1 MITLYEGITT
11 TSSPATFTSMPYPLV
26 DAIDCTVTEER
37 NGQFSLVMRYPIGG
51 TYWTKIIPDA
61 IIMADP
67 RPNADPEPFRIYEIE
82 QVIDGVVTA
91 RANHIV
97 YDLDGIGPVSIAAI
111 TENWTNLDDFIS
123 SVNTNWFQYL
133 NRPFLLANDGLTS
146 TTTIP
151 QGTGVMQTLWAVI
164 GYVANAFNAELK
176 YEWENGVC
184 VITFC
189 AARGV
194 QKPTVISYGVNLV
207 GLDRKL
213 YTGDLYSSVC
223 AYYSKDNDL
232 VYGYANTSYT
242 ARERILF
249 VNVTDKFASVP
260 TQEEID
266 AEAANYVATHDFNP
280 SSDLSVDFVP
290 MENTTEHSVPSVPAL
305 SDGTPYVYRPSGGSL
320 DLGIRNRETD
330 SLIGGTVAWNQLVQT
345 NSTSVTVPS
354 GHKYLSR
361 INGTNAIAISNGSA
375 ISINDGTKDNVFDLT
390 AMFGSTI
397 ADYAYTLESG
407 TAGSGIAW
415 LKRYGFFSNDYYP
428 YHAATLESVNTSAHV
443 MRDSSDAIIGN
454 YPLDPD
460 LQLRGILKKDA
471 SNNLYYDGDT
481 YSADGTVTRKYG
493 TMTLDGVTSGRK
505 FTGAWGST
513 NNGYAVYWSGVL
525 NRRTDV
531 ICDKFVYSNLGYS
544 TAPLYS
550 FVGGSGSITTW
561 TFVLP
566 STVTTL
572 AEANQW
578 LESNPTTFVYNLATP
593 TTESADPY
601 TNPQVVDSSGTEQY
615 VDAAYT
621 AGTRDFEMP
630 VGHYT
635 EYTFVPEDTALYL
648 CDTATVDASL
658 IGVTATAKC
667 VKVIYNVL
675 TYKYDK
681 VTVGTVQADIVDTI
695 LKLWE

>member
-1 MITLYEGITT
+1 
-11 TSSPATFTSMPYPLV
+11 
-26 DAIDCTVTEER
+26 
-37 NGQFSLVMRYPIGG
+37 
-51 TYWTKIIPDA
+51 
-61 IIMADP
+61 
-67 RPNADPEPFRIYEIE
+67 
-82 QVIDGVVTA
+82 
-91 RANHIV
+91 
-97 YDLDGIGPVSIAAI
+97 
-111 TENWTNLDDFIS
+111 
-123 SVNTNWFQYL
+123 
-133 NRPFLLANDGLTS
+133 
-146 TTTIP
+146 
-151 QGTGVMQTLWAVI
+151 
-164 GYVANAFNAELK
+164 
-176 YEWENGVC
+176 
-184 VITFC
+184 
-189 AARGV
+189 
-194 QKPTVISYGVNLV
+194 
-207 GLDRKL
+207 
-213 YTGDLYSSVC
+213 
-223 AYYSKDNDL
+223 
-232 VYGYANTSYT
+232 
-242 ARERILF
+242 
-249 VNVTDKFASVP
+249 
-260 TQEEID
+260 
-266 AEAANYVATHDFNP
+266 
-280 SSDLSVDFVP
+280 
-290 MENTTEHSVPSVPAL
+290 
-305 SDGTPYVYRPSGGSL
+305 
-320 DLGIRNRETD
+320 
-330 SLIGGTVAWNQLVQT
+330 
-345 NSTSVTVPS
+345 
-354 GHKYLSR
+354 
-361 INGTNAIAISNGSA
+361 
-375 ISINDGTKDNVFDLT
+375 
-390 AMFGSTI
+390 
-397 ADYAYTLESG
+397 
-407 TAGSGIAW
+407 
-415 LKRYGFFSNDYYP
+415 
-428 YHAATLESVNTSAHV
+428 
-443 MRDSSDAIIGN
+443 
-454 YPLDPD
+454 
-460 LQLRGILKKDA
+460 
-471 SNNLYYDGDT
+471 
-481 YSADGTVTRKYG
+481 
-493 TMTLDGVTSGRK
+493 MTLDGVTSGRK